1 MMQGIAKARCLRTP
15 MKPIRPLL
23 MALAAALTLSL
34 SACSRE
40 DASAD
45 KAPPIA
51 AAQALEVLA
60 AEGKGFTVGATM
72 AARTV
77 YVLFDPQCPHCGHLW
92 EASQPLLGK
101 ARFVWLP
108 VAFISPK
115 SLPQGA
121 ALLQSAQPLQ
131 TMAAHEKALLAG
143 SGGMSA
149 SASVPDDI
157 RAAIERN
164 TRLLDRLGAESVPL
178 IVTRSPAGQPLLH
191 AGAMDTAALAALL
204 GL

>member
-1 MMQGIAKARCLRTP
+1 

-34 SACSRE
+34 TACSRE
-40 DASAD
+40 DAGAD
-45 KAPPIA
+45 KSPPMA
-51 AAQALEVLA
+51 AAQALDMLA
-60 AEGKGFTVGATM
+60 TEGKGFTVGTTV

-92 EASQPLLGK
+92 EASQPLLNK
-101 ARFVWLP
+101 ARFIWLP

-121 ALLQSAQPLQ
+121 ALLQSAQPWE
-131 TMAAHEKALLAG
+131 TMTAHEKALLDG
-143 SGGMSA
+143 SGGISA
-149 SASVPDDI
+149 SATVPDDI

-164 TRLLDRLGAESVPL
+164 TQLLGRLGADSVPL
-178 IVTRSPAGQPLLH
+178 IVTRSLVGQPVLH
-191 AGAMDTAALAALL
+191 AGSMETAALAVLL